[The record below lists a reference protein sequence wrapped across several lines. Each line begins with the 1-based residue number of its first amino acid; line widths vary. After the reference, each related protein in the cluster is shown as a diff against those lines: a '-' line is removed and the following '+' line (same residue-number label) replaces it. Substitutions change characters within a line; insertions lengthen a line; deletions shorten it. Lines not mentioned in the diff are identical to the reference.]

1 MMTSWLRLL
10 RNPAIARKA
19 ASLIGKSIWWILTHP
34 DQAERILRGLRSLAG
49 EVGRAAR
56 EVWSYLFPSKTDEPP
71 PREAADVQRQEAAP
85 PPQASH
91 RGYENVDFGP
101 DAFLKEDRRKPPA
114 QAEAPRR
121 ESVDFGRRA
130 GNSPSGPL
138 VNGRGRPRAGPL

>member
-19 ASLIGKSIWWILTHP
+19 ALLIGKSIGWILTHP

-49 EVGRAAR
+49 EVGRTAR
-56 EVWSYLFPSKTDEPP
+56 EVWSYLFPSKTDDPP
-71 PREAADVQRQEAAP
+71 SGAPPLEADV
-85 PPQASH
+85 
-91 RGYENVDFGP
+91 GP
-101 DAFLKEDRRKPPA
+101 DAFLKDDCRKPPA

-138 VNGRGRPRAGPL
+138 SNGRGRGRVAG